1 MRGGGAG
8 QGGVGVFWD
17 KNGCLRLPAGVTPA
31 GISLN
36 HPGVNT
42 QVFGLRYR
50 EGHTQLTGFFFFF
63 CQVLH
68 SLPHLTHHHSQKG
81 APLLCDI
88 AGPGRLR
95 APELPL
101 RYNVTPTHELH
112 WELIVQAWLRA
123 RRGAFE
129 TTSGDL
135 GREGRNP
142 GELGPG
148 G

>member
-50 EGHTQLTGFFFFF
+50 EGHTQLTGFFFFPF
-63 CQVLH
+63 FLPGAAQPT
-68 SLPHLTHHHSQKG
+68 SLNPSPQPEGST
-81 APLLCDI
+81 AP
-88 AGPGRLR
+88 
-95 APELPL
+95 
-101 RYNVTPTHELH
+101 V
-112 WELIVQAWLRA
+112 
-123 RRGAFE
+123 
-129 TTSGDL
+129 
-135 GREGRNP
+135 
-142 GELGPG
+142 
-148 G
+148 